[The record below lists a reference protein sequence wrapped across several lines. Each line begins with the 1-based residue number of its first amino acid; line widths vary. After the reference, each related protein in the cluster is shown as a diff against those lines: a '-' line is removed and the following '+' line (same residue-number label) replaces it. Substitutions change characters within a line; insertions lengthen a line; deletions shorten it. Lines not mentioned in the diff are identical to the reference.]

1 MSILFEPI
9 KIGNY
14 TIPNRIAM
22 PPMCVYKARDFG
34 GLPRCFHRLHYP
46 ARSLGGIGF
55 IIVEAT
61 AVSPEGCITKNDLG
75 LWSDNQIEAHT
86 KLNYEIKKYTCKTT
100 AVQLG
105 HAGAKGTCPDIVSP
119 SGICFS
125 LEYDHPKEL
134 NIQEIYEIVT
144 KFKEAAIRA
153 KAADYDIVEIHA
165 AHGYLISEFLS
176 PLTNKR
182 NDDFGGSIEN
192 RMRLLSLICQEV
204 SSIIPFGVRI
214 SADDWEEGG
223 NTIEDSKIIA
233 KKCADLGACYISV
246 SAGGVVSKPSL
257 VPELKP
263 MYQADYAKAIK
274 EVVNIPVI
282 GVGLIT
288 TKEQGEQM
296 IEGGYCDIVAYGRE
310 LLRNPNF
317 ALYAAASEGKNELI
331 DFSYQRA
338 F

>member
-46 ARSLGGIGF
+46 ARSLGGVGF

-125 LEYDHPKEL
+125 LEYDRPKEL
-134 NIQEIYEIVT
+134 NVQEIYEIVT

-182 NDDFGGSIEN
+182 NDD
-192 RMRLLSLICQEV
+192 
-204 SSIIPFGVRI
+204 
-214 SADDWEEGG
+214 
-223 NTIEDSKIIA
+223 
-233 KKCADLGACYISV
+233 
-246 SAGGVVSKPSL
+246 
-257 VPELKP
+257 
-263 MYQADYAKAIK
+263 
-274 EVVNIPVI
+274 
-282 GVGLIT
+282 
-288 TKEQGEQM
+288 
-296 IEGGYCDIVAYGRE
+296 
-310 LLRNPNF
+310 
-317 ALYAAASEGKNELI
+317 
-331 DFSYQRA
+331 
-338 F
+338 